1 MTDVSHDFQMFRS
14 NYPEVFCKKGFLI
27 NFAKFTGKHLCQSLF
42 FNSSVLR
49 LATLLKKSL
58 WHMCFPVNFTK
69 FLRTPFFYRT
79 LPVAASEYYIPVS
92 CSTVLALCTVI
103 LYVIYYYFV
112 CSLFFLFLCSVA
124 SVHILFLLNIVKIPF
139 SM

>member
-14 NYPEVFCKKGFLI
+14 NYPEVFCKRGFLI

-112 CSLFFLFLCSVA
+112 CSLFFLIFMQCCIS
-124 SVHILFLLNIVKIPF
+124 SYTFFTKYC
-139 SM
+139 